1 MTGAS
6 APMGKQA
13 SWSTPT
19 RGSLRTR
26 SARLHRRVA
35 DGSFA
40 WRELKPPPTA
50 PAHLGFVRS
59 SSEIGPGSGSCSR
72 RGSAC
77 RVPPPRFPGLS
88 LTTGRCSSGNKAGPR
103 RRRQETPLGG
113 FGDNQRGTSQSAR
126 RRRRAPG
133 AQPEWC
139 WSSISGICVRGLE
152 TPPSREGRRVFPFR
166 RRLVSARSSIGCEP
180 AGRELRGRP
189 RAGSVRPRRAPRVRR
204 SGRSHAGRGHA
215 HREPIRCSPGDPRAA
230 TNPRRHRPA

>member
-1 MTGAS
+1 MARRPAS
-6 APMGKQA
+6 QRPVRRPIAPATASLARQA
-13 SWSTPT
+13 HEHCRCGRLAQPP
-19 RGSLRTR
+19 
-26 SARLHRRVA
+26 ARAGRRV
-35 DGSFA
+35 
-40 WRELKPPPTA
+40 L
-50 PAHLGFVRS
+50 FVRS

-189 RAGSVRPRRAPRVRR
+189 RAGSVRPRRAPRVGR